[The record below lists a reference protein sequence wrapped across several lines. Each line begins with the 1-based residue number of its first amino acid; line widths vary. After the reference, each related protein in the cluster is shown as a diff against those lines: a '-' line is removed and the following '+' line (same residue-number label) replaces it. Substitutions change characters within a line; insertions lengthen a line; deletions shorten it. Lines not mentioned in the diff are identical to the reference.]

1 MHTTKW
7 SDRLALDI
15 ALCLEGSGDT
25 MPEILQRHGATPD
38 NLLTFTKDSLFQ
50 NKITNYRDEITN
62 NGLSFKLKAK
72 TQAEELLMVS
82 WQLIHSPDVSASVKA
97 DLIKS
102 TVKWAGLEPKGDE
115 KVSQGGQGGVTI
127 TINLGG
133 EKKEIELVDITPREP
148 EPLEIEYVQE

>member
-7 SDRLALDI
+7 TDRLALDI

-25 MPEILQRHGATPD
+25 MPEILARHGATPE
-38 NLLTFTKDSLFQ
+38 NLKEFSKDKLFSDKVETF
-50 NKITNYRDEITN
+50 REEITH

-82 WQLIHSPDVSASVKA
+82 WQLIHSPEVSPSVKA

-102 TVKWAGLEPKGDE
+102 TVKWAGLEPKPDE
-115 KVSQGGQGGVTI
+115 RANPQSNGAVTI

-133 EKKEIELVDITPREP
+133 KQESIELVDVTPRQP
-148 EPLEIEYVQE
+148 NREIEYDESA